1 MISRD
6 AYGSGP
12 VRRRMTSMR
21 GNIRSGNSG
30 GPVVDAGGRVVATV
44 FAATTRGPRGG
55 FGMPTGIVDSELRS
69 ARGSVD
75 TGPCV
80 R

>member
-1 MISRD
+1 M
-6 AYGSGP
+6 
-12 VRRRMTSMR
+12 
-21 GNIRSGNSG
+21 
-30 GPVVDAGGRVVATV
+30 VDDEGRVVATV

-55 FGMPTGIVDSELRS
+55 FGIPTGIVDSELAT
-69 ARGSVD
+69 ARGPVD